1 VFSEADGDRP
11 VTLVSEYTAAHV
23 WPGQNPL
30 GQRFRFGGNPDRPLV
45 EVIGVVGDVRNISLD
60 RAPAFS
66 AYVPFWQQDPPFATL
81 AIKAGTDPTALASA
95 VKAAIHQID
104 PDLPVTRIRTMDE
117 VAAESTAE
125 RRFQMNLVLIFGA
138 VAIGL
143 VGLGIYGVLSHAV
156 AQRTNEIGIRL
167 ALGAGPGALRRM
179 VVSDALGLVGGGL
192 VVGVPLAL
200 AAGYSLRALLF
211 GIDAQDVPVVATV
224 CLLLT
229 VVTLLA
235 AYVPA
240 RRASRVD
247 PIVALRCE

>member
-1 VFSEADGDRP
+1 
-11 VTLVSEYTAAHV
+11 
-23 WPGQNPL
+23 
-30 GQRFRFGGNPDRPLV
+30 
-45 EVIGVVGDVRNISLD
+45 VGDVRHISLD

-211 GIDAQDVPVVATV
+211 GIDAQDVPVVAAV

-240 RRASRVD
+240 RRASLVD